1 MRGQL
6 TKLSVT
12 SLIFHGSV
20 LVRLLFPH
28 FLLTSTGRKV
38 GGWEAGG
45 RGRGGEYV
53 CLALLL
59 FGVVERQDEDIT
71 GSRDVHL
78 K

>member
-28 FLLTSTGRKV
+28 FLLTSTGIKV
-38 GGWEAGG
+38 GGWEVGV
-45 RGRGGEYV
+45 RGGEYV

>member
-20 LVRLLFPH
+20 LVRPLFPH

-38 GGWEAGG
+38 GGRRGG
-45 RGRGGEYV
+45 GGEYV